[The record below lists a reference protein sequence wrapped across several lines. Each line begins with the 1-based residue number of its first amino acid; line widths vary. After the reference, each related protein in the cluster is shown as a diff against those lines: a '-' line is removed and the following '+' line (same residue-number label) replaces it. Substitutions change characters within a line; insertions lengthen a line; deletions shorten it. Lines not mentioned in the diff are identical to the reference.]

1 MGGREQRFFLW
12 LCVVCSEA
20 MVPIIDVRGLESK
33 REFESD
39 EFYVAYM
46 VDNEDL

>member
-1 MGGREQRFFLW
+1 MAIDGD
-12 LCVVCSEA
+12 EA

-39 EFYVAYM
+39 EFYVVYM
-46 VDNEDL
+46 VDKEDL